1 MIFKTE
7 LIVTL
12 SANDT
17 MKESSFRYLAR
28 TFDFLNQILHRRTIN
43 ISDNNRI
50 NEQIKKLKLAVGEF
64 ESVTGIRLNIEEM
77 I

>member
-17 MKESSFRYLAR
+17 MKESRFRYLAR